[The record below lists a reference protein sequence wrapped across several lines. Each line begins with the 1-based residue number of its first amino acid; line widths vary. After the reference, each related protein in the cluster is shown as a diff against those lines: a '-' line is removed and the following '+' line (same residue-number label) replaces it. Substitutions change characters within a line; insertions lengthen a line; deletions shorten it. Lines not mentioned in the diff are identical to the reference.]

1 MGGPFMQPL
10 INYFKVVFNPG
21 LAVLLFAL
29 RTVAAGLL
37 TLYLAF
43 IFDLDQPKWSVMA
56 VIIVSQPLG
65 GMALQRSFSQ
75 IIGTLVGAAVAVLIM
90 GVFPQAPVPFIVTL
104 SLWLAFCTAGGTLL
118 RYTSSHAFV
127 LSGFTAVVVGLLAVP
142 EQDNTLMLAITRL
155 TETLLAVACV
165 GVVSLLTA
173 RPEAV
178 ARGYFAKVD
187 QVLKLMAAHAAAVI
201 RTEESEADFHK
212 RQMQLLGEINALE
225 GLRRHLYF
233 DAPRLR
239 SANGLVQLLGNQL
252 VLLTSRL
259 TVLRR
264 QRTLIGERWQG
275 ELPEDIQQLRADEL
289 AFLDELA
296 VAGRSL
302 SPEARQRFSVLQQR
316 FDQQA
321 NKVEQ
326 RDQPITGSLRALA
339 WALRWEQ
346 ARLLQQLEEIL
357 ELSDA
362 IQEGRPANCLH
373 RQSRSNPLY
382 LDWRLAGMN
391 AARAFIAL
399 LVCGLIW
406 IETAWDGA
414 RAGMILVGI
423 LCSLMATFPRPLAA
437 SQNYARGFGLSLV
450 ISAVYQFMLVPAIG
464 DVEMLLLILA
474 PLLYV
479 IAVGLASPLTAG
491 IGMGL
496 GLSTFLMVG
505 PQNIGAWQNTASQWF
520 EFAGA
525 YIGACTLSL
534 LVYSW
539 VFPFNPVRR
548 IQRLFDESREQVYVL
563 LKTSA
568 ADQQQFAF
576 ESRMMDR
583 LTMMLGLLPAT
594 KDPRAHALFEVSLAC
609 MALGVALNQLKQ
621 QGQSN
626 TLLTAQTQARLQ
638 SVLDQ
643 SGRYVAGRHT
653 VDWQVLTD
661 ALRHLGDD
669 LDQLHA
675 AELSSG
681 HEQLWSVF
689 RIRVALLIVASFIE
703 RYREFLEPD
712 EKGVPSLAH

>member
-1 MGGPFMQPL
+1 MQPL

-21 LAVLLFAL
+21 LGVLLFAL

-75 IIGTLVGAAVAVLIM
+75 IIGTTAGAAVAVLIM
-90 GVFPQAPVPFIVTL
+90 AIFPQAPLPFIITL
-104 SLWLAFCTAGGTLL
+104 ALWLAICTAGGTLL

-127 LSGFTAVVVGLLAVP
+127 LSGFTAVVVALLAVP
-142 EQDNTLMLAITRL
+142 EQDNTLMLAITRI

-165 GVVSLLTA
+165 CVVSLLTA

-187 QVLKLMAAHAAAVI
+187 LVLKLMAQHAAAVI

-212 RQMQLLGEINALE
+212 RQLQLLGEISALE

-259 TVLRR
+259 TVLRH
-264 QRTLIGERWQG
+264 QRKLIAERWEG
-275 ELPEDIQQLRADEL
+275 ELPEHIQRLREDEL
-289 AFLDELA
+289 LFLDELA
-296 VAGRSL
+296 SQGRSL
-302 SPEARQRFSVLQQR
+302 SSEARHQFKVLQQS
-316 FDQQA
+316 FDHLA
-321 NKVEQ
+321 EKAERLSENL
-326 RDQPITGSLRALA
+326 PATLRSLA

-362 IQEGRPANCLH
+362 IQNGREASCVYQQP
-373 RQSRSNPLY
+373 RSNPLH
-382 LDWRLAGMN
+382 LDFRLAAMN
-391 AARAFIAL
+391 AVRAFTAL
-399 LVCGLIW
+399 LVSGLIW
-406 IETAWDGA
+406 IETGWDGA

-423 LCSLMATFPRPLAA
+423 LCSLMATFPRPLLA
-437 SQNYARGFGLSLV
+437 SQNYVRGLGLALIV
-450 ISAVYQFMLVPAIG
+450 SAIYQFMLVPAIA
-464 DVEMLLLILA
+464 DFEMLALILA

-479 IAVGLASPLTAG
+479 IAVGLASPATAG

-505 PQNIGAWQNTASQWF
+505 PQNIGAWQNTAIQWF
-520 EFAGA
+520 EFSGA
-525 YIGACTLSL
+525 YVCAGVLSL

-539 VFPFNPVRR
+539 VFPFNPAQR
-548 IQRLFDESREQVYVL
+548 INRLFRETREQVYLL

-568 ADQQQFAF
+568 ADEQQFAF
-576 ESRMMDR
+576 ESRMVDR
-583 LTMMLGLLPAT
+583 LTMMLGLLPAAN
-594 KDPRAHALFEVSLAC
+594 DPRSNQLYEVSLAC

-621 QGQSN
+621 QGQGNALMSPQ
-626 TLLTAQTQARLQ
+626 LKDRLQ
-638 SVLDQ
+638 SVLQQ
-643 SGRYVAGRHT
+643 SGRLVADRPG
-653 VDWQVLTD
+653 VDLQRLT
-661 ALRHLGDD
+661 AELRQLGDE
-669 LDQLHA
+669 LDQLHSGELA
-675 AELSSG
+675 AG
-681 HEQLWSVF
+681 HEHLWSVF
-689 RIRVALLIVASFIE
+689 RIRVALLIVAAFIE
-703 RYREFLEPD
+703 RYREFLQPVD
-712 EKGVPSLAH
+712 TGVPALAH